1 MVGSQHSSSIMAGSE
16 QFVVSAE
23 DTVLVD
29 IDPNLPDV
37 IAEEVVIDPSG
48 GSSESVH
55 FYQCQQEGIVEGI
68 DAGSV
73 VEVKEEE
80 ITYDDGSEEMSVA
93 IDLAKLS
100 QGHFSQRD
108 RPFQSGEFN
117 QVCLLTCL
125 LFWSLFTEQLFIVI
139 NYINPFKF

>member
-1 MVGSQHSSSIMAGSE
+1 MAGSE
-16 QFVVSAE
+16 QFFVSAE

-108 RPFQSGEFN
+108 RPFQSGDFN
-117 QVCLLTCL
+117 QVC
-125 LFWSLFTEQLFIVI
+125 
-139 NYINPFKF
+139 